1 LFLLNITNIIFK
13 KFFFEFVYTQA
24 IAPRSLLQFFIP
36 FLLSHTK
43 PPTSLGPQSQGLGTS
58 SFTEVKPGS
67 ALLYICRGGEG
78 SDHIMYPA
86 WLVAQTGL
94 VENSSLPRKIVLYNL
109 VVQKDV
115 LLLLSFDGDRTLT

>member
-1 LFLLNITNIIFK
+1 
-13 KFFFEFVYTQA
+13 
-24 IAPRSLLQFFIP
+24 
-36 FLLSHTK
+36 
-43 PPTSLGPQSQGLGTS
+43 
-58 SFTEVKPGS
+58 
-67 ALLYICRGGEG
+67 
-78 SDHIMYPA
+78 MYPA